1 MNTQT
6 YQAAVS
12 AVLKIYLARAN
23 AEPLESAGRM
33 SHVADLFAYLL
44 TAEVRELFWVESFS
58 QVRHIILKKIHEF
71 KYNAYLL
78 QNAQKYHRFIATMD
92 DLFTYLVRDDK
103 VVRRRSERLKHGAG
117 LRSDPELQAA
127 QKQVAAAKEAMRR
140 EVEVKRVEVKRVEV
154 KRVEAKRVEVKRV
167 EVKPVEVKE
176 VQPLRRSVRLM
187 QQAAVKEVQSPRRSV
202 RLMQKK

>member
-6 YQAAVS
+6 YQAAVT

-23 AEPLESAGRM
+23 AEPLESAGRIK
-33 SHVADLFAYLL
+33 HVADLFAYLL
-44 TAEVRELFWVESFS
+44 SAEVRELFWLESFG
-58 QVRHIILKKIHEF
+58 QVRHIILNKIHEF
-71 KYNAYLL
+71 KHNAYLL
-78 QNAQKYHRFIATMD
+78 QNAQKYHCFITTMD

-127 QKQVAAAKEAMRR
+127 LKQAKQALGQEVAAKP
-140 EVEVKRVEVKRVEV
+140 
-154 KRVEAKRVEVKRV
+154 V

-176 VQPLRRSVRLM
+176 VQPLRRSARLM

>member
-6 YQAAVS
+6 YQAAVT

-23 AEPLESAGRM
+23 AEPLESAGRIK
-33 SHVADLFAYLL
+33 HVADLFAYLL
-44 TAEVRELFWVESFS
+44 SAEVRELFWLESFG
-58 QVRHIILKKIHEF
+58 QVRHIILNKIHEF
-71 KYNAYLL
+71 KHNAYLL
-78 QNAQKYHRFIATMD
+78 QNAQKYHCFITTMD

-103 VVRRRSERLKHGAG
+103 VVRRRSERLKHGVE

-127 QKQVAAAKEAMRR
+127 LKQVKEALGP
-140 EVEVKRVEVKRVEV
+140 K
-154 KRVEAKRVEVKRV
+154 V
-167 EVKPVEVKE
+167 EVKPVEVKPVEVKPVEVKPIEVKE

-187 QQAAVKEVQSPRRSV
+187 QQAAVKEIQSPRRSV

>member
-6 YQAAVS
+6 YQAAVT

-33 SHVADLFAYLL
+33 SHVADLFAYLP

-140 EVEVKRVEVKRVEV
+140 EVEAKP
-154 KRVEAKRVEVKRV
+154 VEAKPIEA
-167 EVKPVEVKE
+167 KPVEAKPVEAKPVE

>member
-6 YQAAVS
+6 YQAAVT

-140 EVEVKRVEVKRVEV
+140 D
-154 KRVEAKRVEVKRV
+154 V
-167 EVKPVEVKE
+167 EVKPVEVKPIEAKPIEVNE